1 MISRQ
6 RDVVRDVAV
15 HRDCLAGLV
24 NSLLDGEVL
33 IPLLDVRGEP
43 VAGVELDDISVAVK
57 ESETCTINQAT
68 LVKESETG
76 IESFLRLSLN
86 WNNRWMPIEKAI
98 TLCLSVNSI
107 PIGEYSIEASSFLV
121 LSCRWL

>member
-1 MISRQ
+1 MSF
-6 RDVVRDVAV
+6 AMLL
-15 HRDCLAGLV
+15 HDCLPGLV

-107 PIGEYSIEASSFLV
+107 PIGEYSIEASSLLV
-121 LSCRWL
+121 LSCSWL